1 MLFRSFIFCFSCICL
16 LACNP
21 YKSYKSKYSF
31 KSETG
36 KPDYASLDYWAAHP
50 HKWDPSDSMPLPL
63 STTIRDT
70 SVDVFFLHPT
80 SLTNKTNR
88 REDNAI
94 IDDWFINAKTDYT
107 SILYQASVFNN
118 SGRVF
123 APRYRQAHIRNF
135 FSKDSLKAQGNF
147 QIAYADVKAAF
158 TYYLTHYNHGRPII
172 IASHSQ
178 GSFLAEQLLR
188 DFFEDKPLQQQLVVA
203 YIAGW
208 PLPKDYF
215 KSLKMCEDSLQTG
228 CICSWRTVRKG
239 FVPSYVKKYPVDSYV
254 TNPLTWNITDEYAG
268 SELNIGSV
276 LYKFNKVYMN
286 TTDAQAGN
294 GLLQVR
300 KPKFPWGFLYFT
312 RNYHAGDINLFY
324 LNIRQNVQ
332 QRIRAY
338 QKNAAVAAH

>member
-1 MLFRSFIFCFSCICL
+1 
-16 LACNP
+16 
-21 YKSYKSKYSF
+21 
-31 KSETG
+31 
-36 KPDYASLDYWAAHP
+36 
-50 HKWDPSDSMPLPL
+50 
-63 STTIRDT
+63 
-70 SVDVFFLHPT
+70 
-80 SLTNKTNR
+80 
-88 REDNAI
+88 
-94 IDDWFINAKTDYT
+94 
-107 SILYQASVFNN
+107 
-118 SGRVF
+118 
-123 APRYRQAHIRNF
+123 
-135 FSKDSLKAQGNF
+135 
-147 QIAYADVKAAF
+147 
-158 TYYLTHYNHGRPII
+158 
-172 IASHSQ
+172 
-178 GSFLAEQLLR
+178 
-188 DFFEDKPLQQQLVVA
+188 
-203 YIAGW
+203 
-208 PLPKDYF
+208 
-215 KSLKMCEDSLQTG
+215 MCEDSLQTG